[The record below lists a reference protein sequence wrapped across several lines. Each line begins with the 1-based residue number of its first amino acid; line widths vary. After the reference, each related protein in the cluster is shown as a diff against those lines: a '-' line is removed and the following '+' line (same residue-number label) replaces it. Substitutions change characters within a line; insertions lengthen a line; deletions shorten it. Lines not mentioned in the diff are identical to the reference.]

1 MAATGT
7 RGVSTLLTVVA
18 LVTVGAFLGWL
29 YWRAQSLPEP
39 VTPETEAEANG
50 GEVVTAERLL
60 EDLEAAVGSTG
71 GLDSLPVS
79 QRLGRAAFSVQ
90 LNGQSYPV
98 LMSTQ
103 LLERQ
108 TEVYGGDLV
117 SVEGRIYALNDS
129 IRAAW
134 VEQGL
139 VDSGNQAD
147 IPGTPSFLLADSVG
161 VY

>member
-1 MAATGT
+1 MAARGT

-29 YWRAQSLPEP
+29 YWRTQSIPEP

-50 GEVVTAERLL
+50 GEAVTADRLL

-71 GLDSLPVS
+71 GLDSVPVS
-79 QRLGRAAFSVQ
+79 QRLGQAAFSVQ

-98 LMSTQ
+98 LMNTQ

-117 SVEGRIYALNDS
+117 SVQGQIYPLSDS
-129 IRAAW
+129 LRAAW

-139 VDSGNQAD
+139 VDSGNEGD

-161 VY
+161 VH